1 MNTKLEDESWVW
13 IVMQRIRAKEEIVGQ
28 HYEKEDISFI
38 PAFLNK
44 EDAEKSYKKMALAP
58 EIPTE
63 IQAIRYKHLKDEAS
77 QNGFLIFII
86 NEAGEII
93 DKISPD
99 L

>member
-13 IVMQRIRAKEEIVGQ
+13 IIMQRIKAKEEIVGQ

-38 PAFLNK
+38 PAFLK
-44 EDAEKSYKKMALAP
+44 KDDAQKSYKKMTLAQN
-58 EIPTE
+58 IPTE
-63 IQAIRYKHLKDEAS
+63 IQAIRFRYLKEEAS

-86 NEAGEII
+86 NENGEIL

-99 L
+99 